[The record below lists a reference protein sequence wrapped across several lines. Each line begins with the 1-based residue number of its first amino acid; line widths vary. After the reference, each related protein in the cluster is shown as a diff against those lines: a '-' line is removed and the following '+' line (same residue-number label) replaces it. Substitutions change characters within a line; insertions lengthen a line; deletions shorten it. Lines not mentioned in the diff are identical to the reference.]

1 MLMTIQIVTAGRKD
15 VDDFFRLSD
24 VFTAERLNHTP
35 LIVFITSDDSI
46 QVRLLDH
53 VHDLLALPDDTPVM
67 GQWRGAMR
75 SDFFQF
81 TVGQYR
87 AYTEA
92 ALAPLR
98 SATQVVKAVG
108 PQGGVKRLSF
118 EYIDERGVRVL
129 KSVIGKAEIER
140 LTQFFYAE
148 GIPVGVELSR

>member
-1 MLMTIQIVTAGRKD
+1 MTVQIVAAGRKD
-15 VDDFFRLSD
+15 VDDFFKLSD

-35 LIVFITSDDSI
+35 LIVFITTADTI

-53 VHDLLALPDDTPVM
+53 ASELLSFPDATPVM
-67 GQWRGAMR
+67 GQWRGTMR

-87 AYTEA
+87 AYAEA
-92 ALAPLR
+92 ALAPLK
-98 SATQVVKAVG
+98 SATQVVKVVG

-118 EYIDERGVRVL
+118 TCIDEGVRVS

-140 LTQFFYAE
+140 LTLFFYAE
-148 GIPVGVELSR
+148 GIPVAVELNR

>member
-1 MLMTIQIVTAGRKD
+1 MTVQIVTAGRKD
-15 VDDFFRLSD
+15 VEDFFKLSD

-35 LIVFITSDDSI
+35 LIVFITTDGAL

-53 VHDLLALPDDTPVM
+53 ASELLSFPDATPVM
-67 GQWRGAMR
+67 GQWRGTMR

-87 AYTEA
+87 AYAEA
-92 ALAPLR
+92 ALAPLK
-98 SATQVVKAVG
+98 SATQVVKVVG

-118 EYIDERGVRVL
+118 TYIDEGVRVS

-140 LTQFFYAE
+140 LTMFFYAE
-148 GIPVGVELSR
+148 GIPVAVELNR

>member
-1 MLMTIQIVTAGRKD
+1 MTVQIVTAGRKD
-15 VDDFFRLSD
+15 VEDFFKLSD

-35 LIVFITSDDSI
+35 LIVFIATADVL

-53 VHDLLALPDDTPVM
+53 ASELLSFPDVTPVM
-67 GQWRGAMR
+67 GQWRGTMR

-87 AYTEA
+87 AYAEA
-92 ALAPLR
+92 VLAPLK
-98 SATQVVKAVG
+98 SATQVVKVVG

-118 EYIDERGVRVL
+118 TYIDEGVRVS

-140 LTQFFYAE
+140 LTLFFYAE
-148 GIPVGVELSR
+148 GIPVAVELNR

>member
-1 MLMTIQIVTAGRKD
+1 MTVKIVTAGRKD
-15 VDDFFRLSD
+15 VDDFFKLSD

-35 LIVFITSDDSI
+35 LLVFIATEDAV

-53 VHDLLALPDDTPVM
+53 AHDLLSFPDDTPVM
-67 GQWRGAMR
+67 GQWRGAMH

-87 AYTEA
+87 TYTEA
-92 ALAPLR
+92 ALAPLK
-98 SATQVVKAVG
+98 SATQVVKVVG

-118 EYIDERGVRVL
+118 EYVDERGVRVS

-140 LTQFFYAE
+140 LIRFFDAE
-148 GIPVGVELSR
+148 GIPVAVELNR